1 MRKSFL
7 DLFLD
12 DDVMLAEERCE
23 AAGKVVLAAGLCNE
37 VEDGEAVFP
46 FRKSQTAPELLEE
59 DGHAV
64 RRS

>member
-7 DLFLD
+7 DFFLD

-23 AAGKVVLAAGLCNE
+23 AARKVVLAACLCDE

-46 FRKSQTAPELLEE
+46 FRKAQAAPELLEE
-59 DGHAV
+59 DCHTV